1 MDARQQA
8 RRRLIGTGLAGGLGL
23 AVAGGLVVRNQIR
36 HPHKNKRASADGRSR
51 RLLLAV
57 PSPLRDPVLLAAAD
71 QGIFERYQLRIEFA
85 HAVDT
90 GRDALDRVQ
99 AGQAD
104 GAVAAALSWLPRL
117 RAGESQAGELQA
129 GSDPQ
134 PGAGQP
140 GAGLDAR
147 LVCGMQ
153 AGSARLLL
161 ARRSPVHRI
170 EDLHRRTIGIASLDS
185 PDRLFFSIMMRRKG
199 MDPNRDVAWRAIPA
213 EALAVALV
221 EGQVQAVVGHD
232 PAIWQLR
239 EAQHLPELASSM
251 SGSYGARVSR
261 VLGLRNQ
268 LLHDDPEAAVAV
280 ALAIQE
286 AAAWVEKHPEQVSVL
301 LAAQNPELTVEQAAR
316 MLKAEGHNVHP
327 TGTNL
332 RNQIAQYVDELKLL
346 GLTPETVDSTAFA
359 KRVTANVLKG

>member
-1 MDARQQA
+1 MDLRQLA
-8 RRRLIGTGLAGGLGL
+8 RRRLIGTGLAGGFGL
-23 AVAGGLVVRNQIR
+23 AVTGGLVVRNQIR
-36 HPHKNKRASADGRSR
+36 HPHKNKRASADGKSR
-51 RLLLAV
+51 RLVLAV
-57 PSPLRDPVLLAAAD
+57 PGSLRDPVLLAAAD
-71 QGIFERYQLRIEFA
+71 QGIFERYQLAIEFSP
-85 HAVDT
+85 AVAS

-99 AGQAD
+99 AGHAD
-104 GAVAAALSWLPRL
+104 GAVAAALSWLPRM
-117 RAGESQAGELQA
+117 QAGA
-129 GSDPQ
+129 DP
-134 PGAGQP
+134 QP

-199 MDPNRDVAWRAIPA
+199 MDPNRDVTWRAVPV
-213 EALAVALV
+213 EALALALA

-286 AAAWVEKHPEQVSVL
+286 AAAWAEKHPEQVSVL
-301 LAAQNPELTVEQAAR
+301 LAAQDPDLTVEQAAR

-327 TGTNL
+327 TGVNL

-346 GLTPETVDSTAFA
+346 GITPETVDSTTFA